1 MPLIR
6 VNSQE
11 NVKIHYSSV
20 SMVGAKKPQVVEYD
34 QWEGEVA
41 VNRGAG
47 AGIPGLTGRKG

>member
-1 MPLIR
+1 
-6 VNSQE
+6 
-11 NVKIHYSSV
+11 
-20 SMVGAKKPQVVEYD
+20 MVGAKKPQVVEYD